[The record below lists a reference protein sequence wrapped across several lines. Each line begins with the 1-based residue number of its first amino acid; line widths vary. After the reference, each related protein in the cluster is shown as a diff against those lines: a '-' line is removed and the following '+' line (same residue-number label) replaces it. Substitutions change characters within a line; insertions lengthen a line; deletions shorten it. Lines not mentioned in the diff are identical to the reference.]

1 MKQKKFVRAVCIFLA
16 VLILLSVVMGGIASL
31 RGYAVSRAEI
41 DALERQKAAITEQ
54 KNAVSV
60 RIAGLKGE
68 QASVIEQKSALDE
81 QNTLAMEE
89 IELIN
94 EQIEIY
100 DGLIEETKKE
110 LAAAIDRENYQKER
124 FRMRMR
130 AMEENGDLGY
140 IAFIFQATSFS
151 DLLTRMDNV
160 SEIMESDQTLEQKY
174 IAAREQVEVVKAE
187 YEAVQAEQLQK
198 RDELEQRKAELEA
211 QIAEAIALITE
222 LQKDIDS
229 YTAEYAENEAR
240 GAGAPGRYPAPDRG
254 VQRGAPP
261 HPGAATAATAT
272 AADQSPAPDRRQYHH
287 AAPAQTTVTVGTGS
301 FQWPATSRV
310 VTSPFGTRIH
320 PIFQTEKYH
329 AGIDIGAAGAVPS
342 TPPTAAP
349 CRSLPTAP
357 PTATMWSSTTATVTP
372 RCMPTRAPW
381 PSPPGTASARARSSA
396 MWAPTGWVTAAQLHF
411 EMTLNGARVDPESY
425 FTGLTK
431 AY

>member
-1 MKQKKFVRAVCIFLA
+1 MKQKKFV
-16 VLILLSVVMGGIASL
+16 

-222 LQKDIDS
+222 LLKDIDS
-229 YTAEYAENEAR
+229 YTAEYAENEAAER
-240 GAGAPGRYPAPDRG
+240 ALQADI
-254 VQRGAPP
+254 QRL
-261 HPGAATAATAT
+261 TEEFNEEL
-272 AADQSPAPDRRQYHH
+272 RRIQEQQQQQQQQQQTNPQPQTGGNTTTP
-287 AAPAQTTVTVGTGS
+287 APAQTTVTVGTGS

-329 AGIDIGAAGAVPS
+329 AGIDIGAAEGSPIYAADSGTVQIATYSSSYGNYVVINHGNGYTTLYAHQSALAV
-342 TPPTAAP
+342 
-349 CRSLPTAP
+349 
-357 PTATMWSSTTATVTP
+357 
-372 RCMPTRAPW
+372 
-381 PSPPGTASARARSSA
+381 SAGDSVSKGQVIGYVGS
-396 MWAPTGWVTAAQLHF
+396 TGWVTAAHLHF